1 MAGQVSPGIVL
12 RERDL
17 TAQTIVATQTSA
29 AAVVGSFE
37 KGPVGTITTIS
48 SEKQL
53 SEIFGFPNDSNYEDW
68 FTAAS
73 FLGYG
78 GEVQVNRIPSTVLKN
93 AVSDTGT
100 ATVDE
105 TALYVADSS
114 GFSGVS
120 LIKVD
125 NEYILID
132 GITSGGS
139 DTLIVDNPATDRGYL
154 GSSEASHASGATVA
168 AWSFSDSA
176 TTTTITEAVDA
187 TETVFD
193 LTDSTGFAAND
204 YVRVVDTVDNEEE
217 IVKIVSVE
225 EGNQVV
231 VLRAQL
237 GSTALVGSPN
247 YTFTKLDFAAT
258 GATTTLSQAYPVV
271 SGAGASSVLISN
283 AVEYDLNAGSY
294 TSFKF
299 AARTAGNWANGYTV
313 AYIDGS
319 VGSYATAIIG
329 DTSSLWTSVIGF
341 APPTANDLH
350 ILILDAA
357 GNIVESF
364 PFLSKLESA
373 LDEQGA
379 SRYYATVLR
388 RLSSTVFAGALAL
401 DTGNQYEELSGGV
414 NDYAASVA
422 DVTAAFDIFES
433 AEQVV
438 VDFLLCG
445 GSFQLESDQITKA
458 QHVIGLANNRKD
470 CIAFVSPH
478 KAFAGLANP
487 ADQRDDILDFFGA
500 LPSSSYAIFDSGY
513 KYVYDRYNDKYRYIP
528 CCGDVA
534 GLCVRTSDQLEDWY
548 SPAGLQRGSLRNAIK
563 LAYVPSKSDRDAL
576 YVNRINPIAS
586 FPGQGIVLFGDKTAL
601 AVPSA
606 FDRINVRRLF
616 LALEKR
622 FTQLARSVL
631 FELNSTSTRSSFA
644 GAANSFMSEV
654 KAKQGVT
661 DFLVVCD
668 ESNNTPEVIDR
679 NEFVAEIYVKPSRS
693 VNFVTVTLVATRTGV
708 TFEEVTGQV

>member
-93 AVSDTGT
+93 AISDAGT
-100 ATVDE
+100 PSVDE
-105 TALYVADSS
+105 SKLYVEDAS
-114 GFSGVS
+114 GFSSAAVA
-120 LIKVD
+120 KVD
-125 NEYILID
+125 NEYFFLD
-132 GITSGGS
+132 GVDTSGA
-139 DTLIVDNPATDRGYL
+139 DYIWVDARGAL
-154 GSSEASHASGATVA
+154 GSSEAPHSAGATVA
-168 AWSFSDSA
+168 LWEYADSA
-176 TTTTITEAVDA
+176 TTTTILESVDA

-193 LTDSTGFAAND
+193 LDDSTGFAAND

-231 VLRAQL
+231 VIRAQL
-237 GSTALVGSPN
+237 GTTALVGSPN
-247 YTFTKLDFAAT
+247 YTFTKLNFAAT

-283 AVEYDLNAGSY
+283 AVEYDLNSGSY
-294 TSFKF
+294 TTFKF
-299 AARTAGNWANGYTV
+299 AARTAGDWANGYRV

-319 VGSYATAIIG
+319 VGSYASATIAG
-329 DTSSLWTSVIGF
+329 GSTLWSSVIGF

-350 ILILDAA
+350 ILILNAA

-364 PFLSKLESA
+364 PFLSKLEAA
-373 LDEQGA
+373 LDDQGS

-414 NDYAASVA
+414 NDYAANVA

-487 ADQRDDILDFFGA
+487 ADQKDDILDFFGA

-534 GLCVRTSDQLEDWY
+534 GLCVRTSEQLEDWY

-563 LAYVPSKSDRDAL
+563 LAYVPAKSDRDAL